1 MATSNFIKQKYFN
14 LYVNEFNYEN
24 EDDEYCFDE
33 CLFDETRDFLDT
45 YNTKKLQFFD
55 IDLKPG
61 YYDGYQIYIGDARQY
76 YSDSIDIF
84 DFLEDYN
91 SYDGS
96 YIYKYYGYN
105 KHILKLKILKEI
117 KYINDI
123 ILPQLV
129 DCYGFTQLKVLGTF
143 SNGETIYE
151 QVY

>member
-14 LYVNEFNYEN
+14 LYVNKFKYEY
-24 EDDEYCFDE
+24 EDDAYCFDE
-33 CLFDETRDFLDT
+33 CLFDETRDFLDE
-45 YNTKKLQFFD
+45 YNTENLQFFD
-55 IDLKPG
+55 IDLRAG
-61 YYDGYQIYIGDARQY
+61 YYGGYQTFIQDARKY

-117 KYINDI
+117 KYINDT

-129 DCYGFTQLKVLGTF
+129 DCYNFTQLKVVGTF

-151 QVY
+151 RV

>member
-24 EDDEYCFDE
+24 EDDE
-33 CLFDETRDFLDT
+33 CLFDETKDFLDK
-45 YNTKKLQFFD
+45 YNTEKLQFFN
-55 IDLKPG
+55 INLRAG
-61 YYDGYQIYIGDARQY
+61 YYSGDQIYVEDAHPYYGDNV
-76 YSDSIDIF
+76 DIF
-84 DFLEDYN
+84 DFLENYN

-117 KYINDI
+117 KYINNI

-151 QVY
+151 KV